1 MFLDQIVLFQAH
13 GLEARTP
20 FLDRCF
26 VQNYL
31 SIPHNIRY
39 HPGKNQCEKYLLRKA
54 FEEMN
59 VIPKEVLL
67 ELKKLSQMVLANNLV
82 HGMKSFKNILLILK
96 VKDTLVFLRMKLKN
110 YTIKMFLTDTF
121 QTTDTLFLTFGC
133 LNLLKQKTQVLE
145 HLNYMPIR

>member
-1 MFLDQIVLFQAH
+1 
-13 GLEARTP
+13 
-20 FLDRCF
+20 
-26 VQNYL
+26 
-31 SIPHNIRY
+31 
-39 HPGKNQCEKYLLRKA
+39 
-54 FEEMN
+54 MN

-67 ELKKLSQMVLANNLV
+67 ELKKLSDGVSKQSRSWYEIVQEYIVNT
-82 HGMKSFKNILLILK
+82 K

-121 QTTDTLFLTFGC
+121 QTDVIPYFWM